1 MKILCVVTDTG
12 LAPKYDSDREEFKKL
27 KRNSEVVVE
36 IKKGRNIEFHK
47 KYFALLKLT
56 YDNFPEWLEDTLNV
70 HSIEGLRTRI
80 KIDLGLYEVS
90 HYGNQSIIIPKSIAF
105 DKMDET
111 EFEKFYNMSVNHILK
126 NYLKGVSNE
135 QIEEEIWKFL

>member
-27 KRNSEVVVE
+27 KRNSEVLVE

-70 HSIEGLRTRI
+70 HSIEDLRTRI

>member
-1 MKILCVVTDTG
+1 MKILCVITETG
-12 LAPKYDSDREEFKKL
+12 LTPKYESDREEFKKL
-27 KRNSEVVVE
+27 KRNAEVVVE

-56 YDNFPEWLEDTLNV
+56 FENFPEWLEDTLNV
-70 HSIEGLRTRI
+70 HSAEDLRTRI
-80 KIDLGLYEVS
+80 KIDLGLYDIS

-111 EFEKFYNMSVNHILK
+111 EFEKFYRMSVNHIIK

>member
-1 MKILCVVTDTG
+1 MKILCVITETG
-12 LAPKYDSDREEFKKL
+12 LTPKYESDREEFKKL
-27 KRNSEVVVE
+27 KRNAEVVVE

-56 YDNFPEWLEDTLNV
+56 FENFPEWLEDMLNV
-70 HSIEGLRTRI
+70 HSVEDLRTRI
-80 KIDLGLYEVS
+80 KIDLGLYDIS
-90 HYGNQSIIIPKSIAF
+90 HYGNQSIIVPKSIAF

-111 EFEKFYNMSVNHILK
+111 EFEKFYRMSVNHIIK

>member
-56 YDNFPEWLEDTLNV
+56 FENFPEWLEDTLNV
-70 HSIEGLRTRI
+70 HSVEDLRTRI
-80 KIDLGLYEVS
+80 KIDLGLYDIS

-111 EFEKFYNMSVNHILK
+111 EFEKFYRMSVNHIIK

>member
-1 MKILCVVTDTG
+1 MKILCVITETG
-12 LAPKYDSDREEFKKL
+12 LTPKYESDREEFKKL
-27 KRNSEVVVE
+27 KRNAEVVVE

-56 YDNFPEWLEDTLNV
+56 FENFPEWLEDTLNV
-70 HSIEGLRTRI
+70 HSVEDLRTRI
-80 KIDLGLYEVS
+80 KIDLGLYDIS
-90 HYGNQSIIIPKSIAF
+90 HYGNQSIIVLKSIAF

-111 EFEKFYNMSVNHILK
+111 EFEKFYRMSVNHIIK

>member
-1 MKILCVVTDTG
+1 MKILCVITETG
-12 LAPKYDSDREEFKKL
+12 LTPKYESDREEFKKL
-27 KRNSEVVVE
+27 KRNAEVVVE
-36 IKKGRNIEFHK
+36 IKKGKNIEFHK

-56 YDNFPEWLEDTLNV
+56 FENFPEWLEDTLNV
-70 HSIEGLRTRI
+70 HSVEDLRTRI
-80 KIDLGLYEVS
+80 KIDLGLYDIS
-90 HYGNQSIIIPKSIAF
+90 HYGNQSIIVPKSIAF

-111 EFEKFYNMSVNHILK
+111 EFEKFYRMSVNHIIK

>member
-1 MKILCVVTDTG
+1 MKILCVITEAG
-12 LAPKYDSDREEFKKL
+12 LTPKYESDREEFKKL
-27 KRNSEVVVE
+27 KRNAEVVVE

-56 YDNFPEWLEDTLNV
+56 FENFPEWLEDTLNV
-70 HSIEGLRTRI
+70 HSVEDLRTRI
-80 KIDLGLYEVS
+80 KIDLGLYDIS

-111 EFEKFYNMSVNHILK
+111 EFEKFYRMSVNHIIK